1 MNVFLD
7 QITPYSSW
15 LYLRSWKYLIK
26 IEWLFLSKLGAM
38 TVFNMSRVVPFRA
51 IYYFFFTHDVN
62 AAMVYFCGLYKHH
75 KGHPLCTKDKKRNL
89 HKYFC
94 GLYEHHKGHPLCTK
108 DKKRN
113 LHKYFC
119 WEARQNDKWQI
130 KKKDNKI
137 RVHFFLSTCRVCV
150 SLFIY
155 KYI

>member
-1 MNVFLD
+1 MIISLKTWSHDCF
-7 QITPYSSW
+7 QYESSRT
-15 LYLRSWKYLIK
+15 LSCNLLI
-26 IEWLFLSKLGAM
+26 
-38 TVFNMSRVVPFRA
+38 
-51 IYYFFFTHDVN
+51 FFFTHDVN

-94 GLYEHHKGHPLCTK
+94 GLYKHHKGHPLCTK

>member
-94 GLYEHHKGHPLCTK
+94 
-108 DKKRN
+108 
-113 LHKYFC
+113 